1 MAADTCHDGKA
12 SVDAQAAIPKPAAK
26 MAGTGDD
33 ESQVLRANVMKHND
47 LQLQEMLRL
56 ARSCLKYDRL
66 PGELSE
72 RGFFDKFEAEHADLA
87 EQSRQQDSSCSSAS
101 TAAPLEES
109 KLSASQSKWSTS
121 LELLPPLEGPGE
133 DVPDVRTLKEQ
144 TAQIEWAIADTQRAL
159 EAASAELAQDYIK
172 RIQLEKD
179 EKAREVELQRQQRQL
194 RLAKDMVKRQNIEI
208 KELHDNLRTLQL
220 AAASSQ
226 SAPSTILSPQPPDGP
241 CRMKARPAPR
251 LVGRPLGPRAR
262 AAALVASCDT
272 EYSPKAIAPAV
283 SPAPSAAPTQ
293 TALAMDQ
300 ATAELQR
307 GRGAAEQAPR
317 TRDQLASTSTSI
329 VQPKSRIFSS
339 VLASSN
345 RQGDTWKLYIP

>member
-1 MAADTCHDGKA
+1 MASAETKA
-12 SVDAQAAIPKPAAK
+12 ATPTPAAN
-26 MAGTGDD
+26 MAGTGDSD
-33 ESQVLRANVMKHND
+33 SQVLRANVMKHND
-47 LQLQEMLRL
+47 LQLQELLRL
-56 ARSCLKYDRL
+56 SRSCLKYDRL

-72 RGFFDKFEAEHADLA
+72 RHFFDKFQAEHDLA
-87 EQSRQQDSSCSSAS
+87 EQSLQQDSKCSLSS

-109 KLSASQSKWSTS
+109 KESLSTGQSKWSTIP
-121 LELLPPLEGPGE
+121 ELAPPLESPGE

-144 TAQIEWAIADTQRAL
+144 TAQIERAIAETQQAL
-159 EAASAELAQDYIK
+159 EAATTELAQDYIK

-179 EKAREVELQRQQRQL
+179 EKARQVELQRQQRQL

-220 AAASSQ
+220 AAASTQ
-226 SAPSTILSPQPPDGP
+226 SDPSAILSPQPPDGP
-241 CRMKARPAPR
+241 CRLKARPAPR

-272 EYSPKAIAPAV
+272 DSSPKAIAPVV
-283 SPAPSAAPTQ
+283 SFAPSATLAQ
-293 TALAMDQ
+293 TATAMDQ
-300 ATAELQR
+300 ASAELQR
-307 GRGAAEQAPR
+307 GRGTAEQAPR
-317 TRDQLASTSTSI
+317 TREQLASTSTSI